1 MSDRDAD
8 PADPIDPILALAELL
23 YARPEGSLR
32 VVVGRFD
39 ADLVAAGGTF
49 ASPTHERVVRV
60 ERTQGLPIPG
70 TDAARLVP
78 VDAATA
84 LAAHLRGLA
93 ARAVEARA
101 HEVTAA
107 RAALE
112 KAERALADAE
122 AVAERCASLRD
133 AGLARARAAADAG

>member
-1 MSDRDAD
+1 VSDRDAD
-8 PADPIDPILALAELL
+8 PADPIDPILALAERL
-23 YARPEGSLR
+23 YGRSEGSLR
-32 VVVGRFD
+32 VGVGRHI
-39 ADLVAAGGTF
+39 AELVAVGGTL
-49 ASPTHERVVRV
+49 AQPSYERVVRV

>member
-1 MSDRDAD
+1 MNDRD
-8 PADPIDPILALAELL
+8 PADPIDPILALAEGL

-32 VVVGRFD
+32 VVVGRFG
-39 ADLVAAGGTF
+39 ADLVAAGGTLG
-49 ASPTHERVVRV
+49 APAWELVARV
-60 ERTQGLPIPG
+60 ERTHGLPHPG
-70 TDAARLVP
+70 TDAVRLVP

-84 LAAHLRGLA
+84 LAAHLHGRA

-101 HEVTAA
+101 HDVTLA
-107 RAALE
+107 RSALE

-133 AGLARARAAADAG
+133 AGVARARAAADAG